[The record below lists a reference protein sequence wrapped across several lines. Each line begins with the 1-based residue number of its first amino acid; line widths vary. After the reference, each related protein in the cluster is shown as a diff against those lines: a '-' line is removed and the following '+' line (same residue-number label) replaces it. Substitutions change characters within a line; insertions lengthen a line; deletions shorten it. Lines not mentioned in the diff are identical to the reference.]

1 MTQKC
6 ISAHAAGRG
15 PGQRRIRD
23 GAKAGRV
30 AEDFGKNDAMS
41 QFARLILLWLV
52 LTAHVGMTAAADNNA
67 VLPADGRIALSDA
80 ERAYLAQKGPIKMCV
95 QPDWLPYERINE
107 KGEHEGIGAEM
118 MTLMSERLGITLV
131 LQPTKAWSDSVAA
144 LRSRQCDILS
154 MSANVPNRRDVMNFS
169 RPYIVEPLVIATQS
183 RELFIKDG
191 SEIGTRKIGI
201 IKGYVF
207 VAMLRNRYPDIQITE
222 VRSTQDGLERV
233 RQGQLWGYIDTM
245 PTIAYSL
252 QKFSM
257 LDLKISGKLDF
268 TLDLCVTSRND
279 EPLLAGIMQKA
290 ADSISDQERRDII
303 NKWIS
308 VRMEH
313 GFDYALLWKIAGGM
327 GLLLLGVAGWNRK
340 LAKFNHQISEKNVL
354 IAKQNQVVT
363 QTLEQVAALL
373 DNAGQGFLSF
383 GADLLV
389 TGKFS
394 RACISLLGGTP
405 TGRAVD
411 ELLFPT
417 QALQRKLMRDCIQDA
432 LAETD
437 PQRQALFLSII
448 PTELQVADK
457 TLKAEFIPIDSRIMA
472 VLSDVTETRKLAQ
485 KVTQETR
492 RMEMILAAVTDGPDF
507 FATVDEFRVFAQ
519 AGQLPWLTQSEAD
532 LYRAIHTFKGSF
544 NQFGFQHLPAA
555 LHEIETALQA
565 RKGETPGGPA
575 GSHAAALVFAT
586 DWTHLLNLDLA
597 TVMDA
602 LGKDFVNRGGAVT
615 LSPEQAR
622 RFEQLAAEFLKMPA
636 LSELQR
642 AIAAELA
649 QLRWVSLSNELKGFD
664 PLIQQLA
671 ARLGKEVGPL
681 IVEGEDIRLDP
692 DLFGSFLRSLGHVF
706 RNAVDHGIEDPETRF
721 AAAKSEVGSISCR
734 ISRIDLQL
742 LLEISDDGAGI
753 DEATLRRRAQQ
764 LGTANVAGAALA
776 DLVFADGISSREVA
790 TELSGRGI
798 GMAAVKAEVTRL
810 GGDVRVQSRASQS
823 TSFIFRIP
831 LSITARITA

>member
-1 MTQKC
+1 
-6 ISAHAAGRG
+6 
-15 PGQRRIRD
+15 
-23 GAKAGRV
+23 
-30 AEDFGKNDAMS
+30 MS
-41 QFARLILLWLV
+41 QFARLLLLWLV
-52 LTAHVGMTAAADNNA
+52 LTAHVSMAAADNA
-67 VLPADGRIALSDA
+67 AQPAGGQVALTDA

-107 KGEHEGIGAEM
+107 KGRHEGIGAELM
-118 MTLMSERLGITLV
+118 ALMSERLGITLV
-131 LQPTKAWSDSVAA
+131 LQPTKVWSESVAA

-183 RELFIKDG
+183 KELFIKDG

-207 VAMLRNRYPDIQITE
+207 VAMLRNRYPGIQITE
-222 VRSTQDGLERV
+222 VQSAQDGLERV
-233 RQGQLWGYIDTM
+233 RKGELWGYIDTM

-313 GFDYALLWKIAGGM
+313 GFDYALLWKIAGAM

-340 LAKFNHQISEKNVL
+340 LAKFNHQISEKNLL
-354 IAKQNQVVT
+354 IAKQHQVVT

-373 DNAGQGFLSF
+373 DNSGQGFLSF

-405 TGRAVD
+405 TGQAVD
-411 ELLFPT
+411 ELLFPN

-457 TLKAEFIPIDSRIMA
+457 MLKAEFIPIDNRIMA

-507 FATVDEFRVFAQ
+507 FATVDEFRAFAQ
-519 AGQLPWLTQSEAD
+519 AGQLPWRTQSEAD

-555 LHEIETALQA
+555 LHETESALQA
-565 RKGETPGGPA
+565 RKGQTPGGPA

-586 DWTHLLNLDLA
+586 RWTHLLNLDLA

-602 LGKDFVNRGGAVT
+602 LGEDYVNRGGAVT

-636 LSELQR
+636 LSGPQR

-649 QLRWVSLSNELKGFD
+649 QLRWVSLSQELKGFD
-664 PLIQQLA
+664 RLIQQLA

-681 IVEGEDIRLDP
+681 AVEGEDIRLDP
-692 DLFGSFLRSLGHVF
+692 DVFGSFLRSLGHIF

-721 AAAKSEVGSISCR
+721 AAAKSELGTITCR
-734 ISRIDLQL
+734 ISRTALQL
-742 LLEISDDGAGI
+742 LLEISDDGTSI
-753 DEATLRRRAQQ
+753 DEAALRRRAQQ
-764 LGTANVAGAALA
+764 LAADNVTDGSLV
-776 DLVFADGISSREVA
+776 DLVLADGISSRETA
-790 TELSGRGI
+790 TELSGRGV

-810 GGDVRVQSRASQS
+810 GGEVRLQSRAAQG

-831 LSITARITA
+831 LSNTARSAA